1 MTNEK
6 TPKNAKNFH
15 CEFCDFSC
23 SKESDFIRH
32 KSTLKHKI
40 RTNTNKKTPK
50 NAKAYNCECGKNYKH
65 ASSLWN
71 HKKKCNF
78 TEESKEEESEPK
90 HQIVIKEESDY
101 KQLFLQAMN
110 EMKEQR
116 HDFIKQLHEQQE
128 EAKRKDELMMS
139 MIGKIGNTT
148 NNNNININMFLN
160 DKCKDAL
167 NFSEFLQRIQ
177 VSYDDLENNAQLGFV
192 NGITKILMDNLN
204 QLQVYERPIHCTD
217 VKRETLYIKD
227 DNKWEKDDSDK
238 KLESAIQEVSRKSMT
253 SLMDWKHENPD
264 YQDMDSDF
272 SKRCINIQKQSTASN
287 NKKTYYPKIIHN
299 IARNNTIK
307 NEDL

>member
-1 MTNEK
+1 MTKEK
-6 TPKNAKNFH
+6 MPKNAEIFH

-23 SKESDFIRH
+23 CKKSNYNFHI
-32 KSTLKHKI
+32 STLKHKI
-40 RTNTNKKTPK
+40 RTNTNEKMPK
-50 NAKAYNCECGKNYKH
+50 NARAYNCECGKIYKH

-78 TEESKEEESEPK
+78 IEEEPES
-90 HQIVIKEESDY
+90 QNQLIIKEDSDY
-101 KQLFLQAMN
+101 KHLFLQAIG

-128 EAKRKDELMMS
+128 EAKRKDELMIE

-148 NNNNININMFLN
+148 NNNININMFLN
-160 DKCKDAL
+160 DKCKEAL

-177 VSYDDLENNAQLGFV
+177 VSYDDLENNERLGFV

-217 VKRETLYIKD
+217 AKRETLYIKD
-227 DNKWEKDDSDK
+227 DDKWEKDTSEK

-272 SKRCINIQKQSTASN
+272 SKRCINIQKQSSASN

-299 IARNNTIK
+299 IARKNTIK

>member
-1 MTNEK
+1 M
-6 TPKNAKNFH
+6 PKNAGNFH
-15 CEFCDFSC
+15 CEFCDFTC
-23 SKESDFIRH
+23 SKESNYQVH
-32 KSTLKHKI
+32 LSTLKHKI
-40 RTNTNKKTPK
+40 RTNTNEKVPK
-50 NAKAYNCECGKNYKH
+50 NAKAYNCDCGKNYKH

-78 TEESKEEESEPK
+78 IEKSKEEEPEPQ

-128 EAKRKDELMMS
+128 EAKRKDELMMT

-217 VKRETLYIKD
+217 VKRETLDIKD

-253 SLMDWKHENPD
+253 SLMDWKNENPD

-299 IARNNTIK
+299 IARKNTIK

>member
-1 MTNEK
+1 MTKEK
-6 TPKNAKNFH
+6 MPKNAEIFR
-15 CEFCDFSC
+15 CDFCDFSC
-23 SKESDFIRH
+23 CKKSNYNFHI
-32 KSTLKHKI
+32 STLKHKI
-40 RTNTNKKTPK
+40 RTNTNEKMPK
-50 NAKAYNCECGKNYKH
+50 NARAYNCECGKIYKH

-78 TEESKEEESEPK
+78 IEEEPES
-90 HQIVIKEESDY
+90 QNQLIIKEDSDY
-101 KQLFLQAMN
+101 KTLFLQAIG

-128 EAKRKDELMMS
+128 EAKRKDELMME

-148 NNNNININMFLN
+148 NNNININMFLN
-160 DKCKDAL
+160 DKCKEAL

-217 VKRETLYIKD
+217 AKRETLYIKD
-227 DNKWEKDDSDK
+227 DDKWEKDTSEK

-264 YQDMDSDF
+264 YQDMDSEF
-272 SKRCINIQKQSTASN
+272 SKRCINIQKQSSASN

-299 IARNNTIK
+299 IARKNTIK

>member
-1 MTNEK
+1 MTKEK
-6 TPKNAKNFH
+6 MPKNAEIFH
-15 CEFCDFSC
+15 CDFCDFSC
-23 SKESDFIRH
+23 SKKSNYNFHI
-32 KSTLKHKI
+32 STLKHKI
-40 RTNTNKKTPK
+40 RTNTNEKMPK
-50 NAKAYNCECGKNYKH
+50 NARAYNCECGKIYKH

-78 TEESKEEESEPK
+78 IEEEPES
-90 HQIVIKEESDY
+90 QNQLIIKEDSDY
-101 KQLFLQAMN
+101 KTLFLQAIG

-128 EAKRKDELMMS
+128 EAKRKDELMIE

-148 NNNNININMFLN
+148 NNNININMFLN
-160 DKCKDAL
+160 DKCKEAL

-177 VSYDDLENNAQLGFV
+177 VSYDDLENNERLGFV

-217 VKRETLYIKD
+217 AKRETLYIKD
-227 DNKWEKDDSDK
+227 DDKWEKDTSEK

-264 YQDMDSDF
+264 YQDMDSEF
-272 SKRCINIQKQSTASN
+272 SKRCINIQKQSSASN

-299 IARNNTIK
+299 IARKNTIK

>member
-1 MTNEK
+1 MTKEK
-6 TPKNAKNFH
+6 MPKNAEIFH

-23 SKESDFIRH
+23 SKKSNYNFHI
-32 KSTLKHKI
+32 STLKHKI
-40 RTNTNKKTPK
+40 RTNTNEKMPK
-50 NAKAYNCECGKNYKH
+50 NAKAYNCECGKIYKH

-78 TEESKEEESEPK
+78 IEEEPES
-90 HQIVIKEESDY
+90 QNQLIIKEDSDY
-101 KQLFLQAMN
+101 KTLFLQAIG

-128 EAKRKDELMMS
+128 EAKRKDELMME

-148 NNNNININMFLN
+148 NNNININMFLN
-160 DKCKDAL
+160 DKCKEAL

-217 VKRETLYIKD
+217 AKRETLYIKD
-227 DNKWEKDDSDK
+227 DDKWEKDTSEK

-264 YQDMDSDF
+264 YQDMDSEF
-272 SKRCINIQKQSTASN
+272 SKRCINIQKQSIAS
-287 NKKTYYPKIIHN
+287 KVVCCEQK
-299 IARNNTIK
+299 
-307 NEDL
+307 

>member
-1 MTNEK
+1 M
-6 TPKNAKNFH
+6 PKNAEIFH

-23 SKESDFIRH
+23 CKKSNYNFHI
-32 KSTLKHKI
+32 STLKHKI
-40 RTNTNKKTPK
+40 RTNTNEKMPK
-50 NAKAYNCECGKNYKH
+50 NARAYNCECGKIYKH

-78 TEESKEEESEPK
+78 IEEEPES
-90 HQIVIKEESDY
+90 QNQLIIKEDSDY
-101 KQLFLQAMN
+101 KHLFLQAIG

-128 EAKRKDELMMS
+128 EAKRKDELMIE

-148 NNNNININMFLN
+148 NNNININMFLN
-160 DKCKDAL
+160 DKCKEAL

-177 VSYDDLENNAQLGFV
+177 VSYDDLENNERLGFV

-217 VKRETLYIKD
+217 AKRETLYIKD
-227 DNKWEKDDSDK
+227 DDKWEKDTSEK

-272 SKRCINIQKQSTASN
+272 SKRCINIQKQSSASN

-299 IARNNTIK
+299 IARKNTIK

>member
-1 MTNEK
+1 MTKEK
-6 TPKNAKNFH
+6 MPKNAEIFH
-15 CEFCDFSC
+15 CDFCDFSC
-23 SKESDFIRH
+23 SKKSNYNFHI
-32 KSTLKHKI
+32 STLKHKI
-40 RTNTNKKTPK
+40 RTNTNEKMPK
-50 NAKAYNCECGKNYKH
+50 NARAYNCECGKIYKH

-78 TEESKEEESEPK
+78 IEEEPES
-90 HQIVIKEESDY
+90 QNQLIIKEDSDY
-101 KQLFLQAMN
+101 KTLFLQAIG

-128 EAKRKDELMMS
+128 EAKRKDELMIE

-148 NNNNININMFLN
+148 NNNININMFLN
-160 DKCKDAL
+160 DKCKEAL

-177 VSYDDLENNAQLGFV
+177 VSYDDLENNERLGFV

-217 VKRETLYIKD
+217 AKRETLYIKD
-227 DNKWEKDDSDK
+227 DDKWEKDTSEK

-272 SKRCINIQKQSTASN
+272 SKRCINIQKQSIASN

-299 IARNNTIK
+299 IARKNTIK

>member
-1 MTNEK
+1 MTKEK
-6 TPKNAKNFH
+6 MPKNAEIFR

-23 SKESDFIRH
+23 SK
-32 KSTLKHKI
+32 KSNYNFHIATLKHKI
-40 RTNTNKKTPK
+40 RTNTNDKMPK
-50 NAKAYNCECGKNYKH
+50 NARAYNCECGKIYKH

-78 TEESKEEESEPK
+78 MEEEPES
-90 HQIVIKEESDY
+90 QNQLIIKEDSDY
-101 KQLFLQAMN
+101 KTLFLQAIG

-128 EAKRKDELMMS
+128 EAKRKDELMME

-148 NNNNININMFLN
+148 NNNININMFLN
-160 DKCKDAL
+160 DKCKEAL

-217 VKRETLYIKD
+217 AKRETLYIKD
-227 DNKWEKDDSDK
+227 DDKWEKDTSEK

-264 YQDMDSDF
+264 YQDMDSEF
-272 SKRCINIQKQSTASN
+272 SKRCINIQKQSSASN

-299 IARNNTIK
+299 IARKNTIK

>member
-1 MTNEK
+1 M
-6 TPKNAKNFH
+6 PKNAENFH

-23 SKESDFIRH
+23 SKKSNYNFHI
-32 KSTLKHKI
+32 STLKHKI
-40 RTNTNKKTPK
+40 RTNTNEKMPK
-50 NAKAYNCECGKNYKH
+50 NARAYNCECGKIYKH

-78 TEESKEEESEPK
+78 TEEEPES
-90 HQIVIKEESDY
+90 QNQLIIKEDSDY
-101 KQLFLQAMN
+101 KTLFLQAIG

-128 EAKRKDELMMS
+128 EAKRKDELMME

-148 NNNNININMFLN
+148 NNNININMFLN
-160 DKCKDAL
+160 DKCKEAL

-217 VKRETLYIKD
+217 AKRETLYIKD
-227 DNKWEKDDSDK
+227 DDKWEKDTSEK

-264 YQDMDSDF
+264 YQDMDSEF
-272 SKRCINIQKQSTASN
+272 SKRCINIQKQSSASN

-299 IARNNTIK
+299 IARKNTIK

>member
-1 MTNEK
+1 MTKEK
-6 TPKNAKNFH
+6 MPKNAEIFH

-23 SKESDFIRH
+23 CKKSNYNFHI
-32 KSTLKHKI
+32 STLKHKI
-40 RTNTNKKTPK
+40 RTNTNEKMPK
-50 NAKAYNCECGKNYKH
+50 NAKAYNCECGKIYKH

-78 TEESKEEESEPK
+78 IEEEPES
-90 HQIVIKEESDY
+90 QNQLIIKEDSDY
-101 KQLFLQAMN
+101 KTLFLQAIG

-128 EAKRKDELMMS
+128 EAKRKDELMME

-148 NNNNININMFLN
+148 NNNININMFLN
-160 DKCKDAL
+160 DKCKEAL

-177 VSYDDLENNAQLGFV
+177 VSYDDLENNERLGFV

-217 VKRETLYIKD
+217 AKRETLYIKD
-227 DNKWEKDDSDK
+227 DDKWEKDTSEK

-264 YQDMDSDF
+264 YQDMDSEF
-272 SKRCINIQKQSTASN
+272 SKRCINIQKQSIASN

-299 IARNNTIK
+299 IARKNTIK
-307 NEDL
+307 TEDL